1 MDYRPGLPKRNV
13 NISHEHPLK
22 EFFVLLAG
30 TIGVVVAVF
39 VIVGLFVDTAVQYID
54 PEVERQLF
62 GVDGRDDDKPL
73 TEPEQELQSL
83 LDQLGNCVDV
93 AYPVTVRISESS
105 DMNAFARLGGRVTVL
120 SGLLDRVKTEN
131 GIAFVLAHEL
141 GHFKS
146 RDHLRSIGRALVLL
160 AASVALTGANSDV
173 SNIMTPVYS
182 VETARFSQER
192 ERAADA
198 TALQALNCY
207 YGHVGG
213 ATEFFELMVEPG
225 DDLEWSLT
233 HYFSS
238 HPEPQ
243 DRIDDL
249 RALTEEL
256 GFRESGVTT
265 PGRIGKPISKTPR

>member
-1 MDYRPGLPKRNV
+1 MKFRPGLPKRND

-22 EFFVLLAG
+22 EFVVLLAG
-30 TIGVVVAVF
+30 TIGIILAVF
-39 VIVGLFVDTAVQYID
+39 VIVGLFVDTAVQYIE
-54 PEVERQLF
+54 PEIERLLF
-62 GVDGRDDDKPL
+62 DVDGGDEGEPL
-73 TEPEQELQSL
+73 TKPEQELQSL

-93 AYPVTVRISESS
+93 GYPITVRISESS

-120 SGLLDRVKTEN
+120 SGLLDRIKTEN

-141 GHFKS
+141 GHFKN

-160 AASVALTGANSDV
+160 AASVALTGANSNV

-213 ATEFFELMVEPG
+213 ATEFFERMVEPG
-225 DDLEWSLT
+225 DDLDWSLT

-238 HPEPQ
+238 HLEPQ

-256 GFRESGVTT
+256 GLRESGVKT
-265 PGRIGKPISKTPR
+265 PGRIGKPISNTPP